1 MSARERNRYMT
12 VALVF
17 FVAFAILGA
26 LMVRTARVLAQTY
39 TFRPSGASSSTYG
52 AGIPATRQAGFA
64 GDLFLSTAATTYT
77 NADFEPSNNPDL
89 AFHQSALWAG
99 FVDEDRIPDL
109 QNFVKSLG
117 LYVLR
122 EGLYNT
128 GTQWAIEYSIDGG
141 AGWDTLDDAGLSGP
155 DPARDEVSTLTPPDG
170 LDLETDMLVRTM
182 SRQVLA
188 TDAKLRMFDIRVEAK
203 WDSTTGGTHYLRID
217 TDTPLPNGYKDELY
231 PAVGTVDIEA
241 SGGNPPYYWCIGD
254 QDDLPNG
261 LSFAPALSDCPAT
274 AASTPSIALSG
285 TPTEAGPFEFRIRVE
300 DNSSPV
306 AQRAFKDFDLFIM
319 GLGIDPPGPRLVD
332 WDPMV
337 VGEFGGQTFV
347 GIGGDSSYEW
357 CLAEGE
363 VPSGLSWT
371 PAGFGDCNMDLVVT
385 ANDIYLSGT
394 PDDAGVYSFK
404 IRLVDSD
411 GDYDPVEHYYE
422 VPVYTTHVEI
432 LQWLLKPMIKG
443 ITYGTGIYDIRPQHL
458 KAIRVT
464 ESADVTE
471 VTWTTTGLPVGL
483 SLQDI
488 TLDTLKETSTVYIG
502 GEIDMTVA
510 ASVFQLAV
518 TVGDYFAVSGY
529 QDSGN
534 FELRA
539 LKRKTVFINAPPST
553 TALHF
558 DGDPLDDPPEDYT
571 LYFTVFGKNGAPS
584 KEDDSDVDATSMPY
598 YYYSWQVIPASGT
611 NSPALGTS
619 TGNDYPAE
627 PTSASPTSIGIEF
640 TDANGAPVSGT
651 YEVLFW
657 AWDYHSRDN
666 PPDGPDFH
674 PEGDDTNDAY
684 EFVPASSRITIIAPA
699 GRTLQKDAGRPT
711 KFKQDQFR

>member
-1 MSARERNRYMT
+1 VSARERNRYMT

-89 AFHQSALWAG
+89 AFHQSALWAR

-122 EGLYNT
+122 EGLLNT
-128 GTQWAIEYSIDGG
+128 GIQWAIEYSINGG

-170 LDLETDMLVRTM
+170 LDLENDMLVRTM

-188 TDAKLRMFDIRVEAK
+188 TDAQLRTFDIRVEAK

-217 TDTPLPNGYKDELY
+217 TDTTLPNGYKDEVY
-231 PAVGTVDIEA
+231 AAVDIEA

-254 QDDLPNG
+254 DEDLPDG
-261 LSFAPALSDCPAT
+261 LAFTPALSDCPAT
-274 AASTPSIALSG
+274 AASTPSIELSG

-306 AQRAFKDFDLFIM
+306 EQKAFKDFDLFIM
-319 GLGIDPPGPRLVD
+319 GLGIDPPGPVLVD

-363 VPSGLSWT
+363 APSGLLWT
-371 PAGFGDCNMDLVVT
+371 DFLGTPIGFGDCNMGLVVT
-385 ANDIYLSGT
+385 ADDIYLSGT
-394 PDDAGVYSFK
+394 PNDAGVYSFK
-404 IRLVDSD
+404 IRIVDSD
-411 GDYDPVEHYYE
+411 HDYDPIEHYYE
-422 VPVYTTHVEI
+422 APVYTTHVEI

-443 ITYGTGIYDIRPQHL
+443 IAYGTGIYDIRPQHL

-464 ESADVTE
+464 ESANATQ
-471 VTWTTTGLPVGL
+471 VTWDYTGLPTGL

-502 GEIDMTVA
+502 GTIDMTVA

-518 TVGDYFAVSGY
+518 TVGDYFVDSGY

-534 FELRA
+534 FELRV
-539 LKRKTVFINAPPST
+539 LKRKTAFINVPPST
-553 TALHF
+553 TAL
-558 DGDPLDDPPEDYT
+558 PDDNT
-571 LYFTVFGKNGAPS
+571 LNFTVFGKNGAPS
-584 KEDDSDVDATSMPY
+584 KEDDSDLDATSMPY
-598 YYYSWQVIPASGT
+598 YTYRWEVTPEGNA
-611 NSPALGTS
+611 PALGVS
-619 TGNDYPAE
+619 SGVENGEAPNPPYE
-627 PTSASPTSIGIEF
+627 PSPMTISILF
-640 TDANGAPVSGT
+640 KDADDAPVKGT
-651 YEVLFW
+651 YAVKFW
-657 AWDYHSRDN
+657 ARDYLRRQNLAD
-666 PPDGPDFH
+666 PD
-674 PEGDDTNDAY
+674 Y